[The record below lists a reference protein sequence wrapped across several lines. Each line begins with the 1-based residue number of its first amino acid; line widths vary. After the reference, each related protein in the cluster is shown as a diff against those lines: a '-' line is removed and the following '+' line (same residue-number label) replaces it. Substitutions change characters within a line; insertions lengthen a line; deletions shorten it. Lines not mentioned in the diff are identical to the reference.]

1 MSFARADRK
10 RTKYRNI
17 KFEVHRL
24 DDNHWEWVVYPKT
37 GDRLSLAG
45 VVEGG
50 EEKAS
55 AAARS
60 EIDFWFGVISAPST

>member
-1 MSFARADRK
+1 MSFASADRK
-10 RTKYRNI
+10 RRKHRNI
-17 KFEVHRL
+17 KFEVHRV
-24 DDNHWEWVVYPKT
+24 DDNHWEWVVYPKM

-55 AAARS
+55 AAARFQ
-60 EIDFWFGVISAPST
+60 IDLWFGVISAPCT